1 MDVGK
6 EVQSDVIVP
15 KVLEEM
21 EGLDGKTG
29 KVGAENVDK
38 K

>member
-15 KVLEEM
+15 KVLEEI
-21 EGLDGKTG
+21 EELDGKTG
-29 KVGAENVDK
+29 KVGADNVDK